1 MLRTASAGPARAAR
15 RATKPNSPLSAWT
28 VSAHRNFSSTTLL
41 QKQRLC
47 ILGSGWAGYEVLRT
61 IDSNRYDVTIVSPN
75 TYFAFTPLLASA
87 AVGTVDYN
95 SALEP
100 VRKPKFRQTTYL
112 QSWCDSLDVRRKRL
126 TCMPATGSEMRKR
139 LNHRIEKDPEF
150 KTIGPATSFPG
161 YKPFDLHYDKLV
173 IAVGAYSQTFGIP
186 GVKEHAYFLKDIRDA
201 AKIRGRILECFELA
215 SQPTV
220 SDVERKN
227 LLNFVIVGG
236 GPTGVEFA
244 GELHDFLTSDL
255 ERAYPALAP
264 YARITVYDTAK
275 GILGTFDESLAEY
288 ATEKFN
294 REGIAIKGNHHVTA
308 AHEGYVEIEEEGKVP
323 FGLLVWSTGLAPNP
337 FIESIE
343 GLQHDEKTKSIV
355 VNDQLNALAEDGS
368 VNKDIFVLGDCS
380 AMKEKLPA
388 TAQVASQQARYLA
401 KRLNALARGREPAG
415 PFTYNNKGAM
425 AYIGGWTAVLDRS
438 KADQGPTGE
447 LAGRT
452 AWLAWRSAY
461 WSQAMSIRNR
471 VSLVYHWFTTW
482 LLGRRLTRF

>member
-1 MLRTASAGPARAAR
+1 MLSASSAGSTRLTRHLLKPNLSAFSRGFVASARAD
-15 RATKPNSPLSAWT
+15 
-28 VSAHRNFSSTTLL
+28 
-41 QKQRLC
+41 KQRLV
-47 ILGSGWAGYEVLRT
+47 ILGSGWAGYEVLRS
-61 IDSNRYDVTIVSPN
+61 IDKNRYDVTLCSPN
-75 TYFAFTPLLASA
+75 TYMAFTPLLASA

-112 QSWCDSLDVRRKRL
+112 QAWCDSIDLRRKRL
-126 TCMPATGSEMRKR
+126 TLMPATGSETRKR
-139 LNHRIEKDPEF
+139 LNRKIEEGEGELSE
-150 KTIGPATSFPG
+150 IVGPATSFPG
-161 YKPFDLHYDKLV
+161 YKPFELSFDKLI
-173 IAVGAYSQTFGIP
+173 IAVGAYNQTFSIP

-215 SQPTV
+215 CQPTI
-220 SDVERKN
+220 SDDERKN

-244 GELHDFLTSDL
+244 GELHDFLTTDL
-255 ERAYPALAP
+255 ERAYPALVP
-264 YARITVYDTAK
+264 YARITIYDTAK
-275 GILGTFDESLAEY
+275 GILGSFDESLAAY
-288 ATEKFN
+288 ATEKFD
-294 REGIAIKGNHHVTA
+294 REGIVIKGNHHVTGVEEA
-308 AHEGYVEIEEEGKVP
+308 YVEIEEEGRVP

-337 FIESIE
+337 FVESIQ
-343 GLQHDEKTKSIV
+343 GLQHDEKTKSILV
-355 VNDQLNALAEDGS
+355 DDQLNALSDDGT
-368 VNKDIFVLGDCS
+368 VNKDIFVLGDAS

-388 TAQVASQQARYLA
+388 TAQVASQQARYLS

-415 PFTYNNKGAM
+415 PFAYNNKGAM

-438 KADQGPTGE
+438 KADKGPTGE
-447 LAGRT
+447 LAGKT

-461 WSQAMSIRNR
+461 WSQAMSLRNR